1 MVTVVGGSLHERG
14 RIDGGFLLFLALC
27 LLPTVIYLAGI
38 RSRAMVVIFGVC
50 LFVPTM
56 AAWSFYFLSDASMAG
71 VPVIFAIP
79 LTLLLSV
86 IGTVIDRGLP

>member
-1 MVTVVGGSLHERG
+1 
-14 RIDGGFLLFLALC
+14 
-27 LLPTVIYLAGI
+27 
-38 RSRAMVVIFGVC
+38 MVVIFGVC
-50 LFVPTM
+50 LFLPTM